1 MMSDHG
7 GRLGVDWHDPTDF
20 DYYRALE
27 NLSAFYFPGQEEN
40 MPKEI
45 AAVNVFRTVFN
56 LYLDADYEI
65 LEDRQFWN
73 TTEKPFDLIDVT
85 DKLMK

>member
-1 MMSDHG
+1 MYKRHI
-7 GRLGVDWHDPTDF
+7 PTEI

-27 NLSAFYFPGQEEN
+27 ILQAFYFPGQEEN
-40 MPKEI
+40 IPEEF
-45 AAVNVFRTVFN
+45 AAVNVFRIFFN
-56 LYLDADYEI
+56 LYLDANYEI

-73 TTEKPFDLIDVT
+73 TTEKPFDLTDVT